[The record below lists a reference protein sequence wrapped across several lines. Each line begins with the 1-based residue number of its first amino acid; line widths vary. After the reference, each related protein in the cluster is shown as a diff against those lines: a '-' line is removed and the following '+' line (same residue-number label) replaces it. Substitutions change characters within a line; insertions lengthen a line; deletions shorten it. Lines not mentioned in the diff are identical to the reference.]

1 MYVSQLLASY
11 DYSEVSPQNATRTSL
26 RFSALKKIYMRPLV
40 NLLVTVT
47 VPTCIDLPFITQ
59 VCLSLDLKK
68 KNMLQEYVK
77 GISST
82 GMQSSYG
89 FDGQVN
95 ACWTHK
101 MTRTEIELIR
111 SAGFLV
117 SVIHG
122 RLCSLS
128 YFRGIHDFCQII
140 NLILFLLPIHCILN
154 FYYAGE

>member
-1 MYVSQLLASY
+1 VTIIYKYVSQLLASY
-11 DYSEVSPQNATRTSL
+11 DCREVSPQNATRTSL
-26 RFSALKKIYMRPLV
+26 RFSALKKNYMRPLV

-47 VPTCIDLPFITQ
+47 VQLVLTFHLLHKYVSRRT
-59 VCLSLDLKK
+59 LKK

-122 RLCSLS
+122 R
-128 YFRGIHDFCQII
+128 
-140 NLILFLLPIHCILN
+140 
-154 FYYAGE
+154 

>member
-47 VPTCIDLPFITQ
+47 VQLVLTFHLLHKYVSRWT
-59 VCLSLDLKK
+59 LK